1 MGASAN
7 KTVEQNRKGAQGQ
20 SWLQDLQGQ
29 QQPGIMQQIQPM
41 LNQLLG
47 HHGGKSTR
55 LNMDGTLKDMNAPSG
70 LDWLEAHGPGRASVQ
85 ERQQR
90 LGQELRPGGGLPWMA
105 QQGAQAVEAQKQLQQ
120 MLPQNQHSVTQQW
133 GGDDVGA
140 VSTAMRNGEPVGF
153 STNTPQAKTM
163 HQFSPHDFVSMLGQL
178 PKAAPAQIGSL
189 PQPGAEQLP
198 VNSFVGHTTNN
209 PDNFFVRDKAG
220 VRAREQERQR
230 HNVYKDQAQPQSH
243 STSGSSWR
251 DQLGGQRKQQ
261 VPEALSAGASAIGN
275 VVASALNRLQQ
286 APTKFHNAYEYL
298 GSGLP
303 SWVYDEAALTAARI
317 PGYGLVSPE
326 TYRKLL
332 PQGEHTLI
340 SSATEGKAT
349 DQLNFGP
356 YGQVTQTPVTAK
368 AQSKQPTSSAA
379 QGFMDSPLG
388 WLLSKIPNITGI
400 PY

>member
-1 MGASAN
+1 MGASAD

-29 QQPGIMQQIQPM
+29 QQPGIMQQMQPM

-55 LNMDGTLKDMNAPSG
+55 LNMDGTIKDMNAPSG

-198 VNSFVGHTTNN
+198 VKAFVGHTTNN
-209 PDNFFVRDKAG
+209 PDNFFVHDKAG
-220 VRAREQERQR
+220 VRAIEQERQR
-230 HNVYKDQAQPQSH
+230 HNVYKDQAQPNFM
-243 STSGSSWR
+243 
-251 DQLGGQRKQQ
+251 DYLDALGDT
-261 VPEALSAGASAIGN
+261 LNSAGVAQGN
-275 VVASALNRLQQ
+275 WIADL
-286 APTKFHNAYEYL
+286 L
-298 GSGLP
+298 GKHDSWPKISP
-303 SWVYDEAALTAARI
+303 SELH
-317 PGYGLVSPE
+317 SPFVG
-326 TYRKLL
+326 
-332 PQGEHTLI
+332 PHQHQH
-340 SSATEGKAT
+340 
-349 DQLNFGP
+349 QLNSGP
-356 YGQVTQTPVTAK
+356 YRQVTQTPVTAK
-368 AQSKQPTSSAA
+368 AQSKQPTSSTA

-388 WLLSKIPNITGI
+388 WLLSKIPNMTGI